1 MNAPRPDGAAGP
13 RAAAS
18 GTAGRRRA
26 RARGRVAV
34 NARAI
39 AVVVLAL
46 AAGACAETRPFDARR
61 PAKSVPFTAGPVES
75 PVRVVRGVVLVPT
88 MIDGRG
94 PFTFALD
101 TGSTTVVVSEATAE
115 AADLRPERRA
125 GSIVTEA
132 GRTDG
137 TVLQATIRDL
147 RIGDARF
154 GRVGA
159 LVADLDGLSKGI
171 GRKLD
176 GILGMPLLTQ
186 HLWTFDPAR
195 AVIRLEE
202 GALPLPDDGEILAL
216 VMDDGLPAL
225 RIDVAG
231 RPVTA
236 IVDTG
241 QRMALSLSLSDAAAL
256 EGSLRVIGDSVGQ
269 VLDGEVRRDVA
280 RLDGDV
286 RVGPIVLRAP
296 PVLLGRAS
304 RLGMTAF
311 QGRTLT
317 FDLANGRLR
326 VARPDADGN

>member
-1 MNAPRPDGAAGP
+1 MAATGH
-13 RAAAS
+13 RAHAR
-18 GTAGRRRA
+18 AGRIV
-26 RARGRVAV
+26 VAV
-34 NARAI
+34 RGGL
-39 AVVVLAL
+39 LAL
-46 AAGACAETRPFDARR
+46 AAGACAARRPFDARR
-61 PAKSVPFTAGPVES
+61 AAKAVPFEAGAVEW

-88 MIDGRG
+88 MIDGHG

-101 TGSTTVVVSEATAE
+101 TGSTTIVVSESTAD
-115 AADLRPERRA
+115 AAGLAVERRN

-137 TVLQATIRDL
+137 TVVQAAIREL
-147 RIGDARF
+147 RVGQARF
-154 GRVGA
+154 GRVAA

-171 GRKLD
+171 GRPLD
-176 GILGMPLLTQ
+176 GILGMPVLTQ
-186 HLWTFDPAR
+186 HLWTFDPDR
-195 AVIRLEE
+195 VVLLLEE
-202 GALPLPDDGEILAL
+202 GALPPPDGAEILPL
-216 VMDDGLPAL
+216 VLDDGLPAL
-225 RIDVAG
+225 HIDVAG

-241 QRMALSLSLSDAAAL
+241 QRMALSLSLDDTAL
-256 EGSLRVIGDSVGQ
+256 LRGSLRVIGDSVGQ

-286 RVGPIVLRAP
+286 RIGPIVLRAP

-326 VARPDADGN
+326 VAAPGGAPR